1 MIRICSALP
10 SLTPHGSARYAIR
23 ALISEVGEVTT

>member
-1 MIRICSALP
+1 MICIYSALP

-23 ALISEVGEVTT
+23 ALISEVAS